1 MALIGERSRDGIGRN
16 YAMAGGAMT
25 PPAGGVNT
33 GMAGGA
39 MQMPGMDLDY
49 EIAGLAVKAKRLEGQ
64 PLTDAQRDR
73 VKEVMQALI
82 GLAGEDADDEAD
94 VEGDEQKAPAEGEK
108 KAEGEGGGEKSE
120 KGGEK
125 DKPAFLKGK

>member
-1 MALIGERSRDGIGRN
+1 
-16 YAMAGGAMT
+16 MAGGAMT

-82 GLAGEDADDEAD
+82 GLAGGEEDDSLDRKGE
-94 VEGDEQKAPAEGEK
+94 EQKAVPEGEK
-108 KAEGEGGGEKSE
+108 KAEGDGEKSE

-125 DKPAFLKGK
+125 DEPAFLKGK